1 MQSLLRSEKFGLFQL
16 SIYSWTMGLFKYS
29 SSQVTNPYAFIV
41 SYSMLWKNYILHP
54 IATDAYIQCPIN
66 INPNRLWHPIYISA
80 YYILIH
86 LKLTLGTLTNWRILF
101 FFLTKANLLSILRNP
116 LSTKNLIVHKLIQYF
131 SQKKIKK
138 LFIYNRLSTLITM
151 SEDCWIHPQIPTKRN
166 GF

>member
-101 FFLTKANLLSILRNP
+101 FFFDKSKFTFNTKESTFDKKTNDRKINSIFLT
-116 LSTKNLIVHKLIQYF
+116 
-131 SQKKIKK
+131 KKIKINK

-151 SEDCWIHPQIPTKRN
+151 WRLLVSSTDSY
-166 GF
+166 